1 MKKKYFINANI
12 IDPHNSLN
20 EMGGLIIDENGKIEA
35 IGKKVNTNNI
45 PTREKII
52 NLNGKY
58 IFPGL
63 VDMRVFVGE
72 PGYEYKE
79 NFRTLSEA
87 ALSGGVTSVVTMP
100 NTNPVIDNVSIVDFL
115 RLRGKDKSKINIF
128 PTAALTIGTVG
139 ENMTEFGLLQ
149 SKGIIGFTDG
159 VKTIQNPRIMNRIM
173 NSASDLKSLI
183 IQHAEDAELS
193 KDGMINDGI
202 IATKL
207 GLQGI
212 PISAELLI
220 IERDLTLLEYNNCR
234 YHISQISSANSVDII
249 RERKSKIDFSCGV
262 SINNLSLNENDIGDF
277 KTFLKLSPPLRT
289 ETDRNA
295 LVQGLNDETI
305 EILVNQS
312 LLQAEMGCDVLAP
325 SDMMDG
331 RIGKIRKALDKN
343 KYQSVQILSYA
354 AKYASSFYGPFRDA
368 VGSKGALKGDK
379 KTYQMDYR
387 NSDES
392 LREVA
397 LDIKEG
403 ADMVMVKPGMPYL
416 DIIRSIKDKFK
427 LPVLAY
433 QVSGEYSLIE
443 NAIRKK
449 MINKDAVYESLVAFK
464 RAGANA
470 IVSYYADR
478 LDKII

>member
-20 EMGGLIIDENGKIEA
+20 EIGGIIIGENGKIEA
-35 IGKKVNTNNI
+35 VGKKVNTNNI
-45 PTREKII
+45 PSREKII
-52 NLNGKY
+52 DLKGKY
-58 IFPGL
+58 IFPGI

-115 RLRGKDKSKINIF
+115 KRRGRDKSKINIY
-128 PTAALTIGTVG
+128 PTAALTVKAEG

-234 YHISQISSANSVDII
+234 YHIAQISSANSVDII
-249 RERKSKIDFSCGV
+249 RERKNKVNFSCGV

-277 KTFLKLSPPLRT
+277 RTFLKLSPPLRR
-289 ETDRNA
+289 EEDREA
-295 LVQGLNDETI
+295 LVQGLKDKTIDVIVSDHKPEDEESKRLTFAQAATGASGIETLLSLSLELFHNGSVKLETI
-305 EILVNQS
+305 IQALTSNPAKILNINKGNLSVGNDADFCIVDINKPWIVKKENLIS
-312 LLQAEMGCDVLAP
+312 K
-325 SDMMDG
+325 S
-331 RIGKIRKALDKN
+331 KN
-343 KYQSVQILSYA
+343 TSIE
-354 AKYASSFYGPFRDA
+354 
-368 VGSKGALKGDK
+368 DK
-379 KTYQMDYR
+379 KLQGKVT
-387 NSDES
+387 NTF
-392 LREVA
+392 
-397 LDIKEG
+397 
-403 ADMVMVKPGMPYL
+403 VKGIEL
-416 DIIRSIKDKFK
+416 FK
-427 LPVLAY
+427 
-433 QVSGEYSLIE
+433 I
-443 NAIRKK
+443 
-449 MINKDAVYESLVAFK
+449 
-464 RAGANA
+464 
-470 IVSYYADR
+470 
-478 LDKII
+478 

>member
-20 EMGGLIIDENGKIEA
+20 EIGGIIIGENGKIEA
-35 IGKKVNTNNI
+35 VGKKVNTNNI
-45 PTREKII
+45 PSREKVID
-52 NLNGKY
+52 LNGKY
-58 IFPGL
+58 IFPGI

-115 RLRGKDKSKINIF
+115 KRRGRDKSKINIY
-128 PTAALTIGTVG
+128 PTAALTVKAEG

-159 VKTIQNPRIMNRIM
+159 VKTVQNPRIMNRIM

-220 IERDLTLLEYNNCR
+220 IERDLTLLEYNSCR

-249 RERKSKIDFSCGV
+249 KERKNKVNFSCGV

-305 EILVNQS
+305 DVIVSDHKPEDEENKRLTFAQAETGASGIETLLPLSLELYHNGSVELETIVKALTSKPAEILKINKGNLS
-312 LLQAEMGCDVLAP
+312 
-325 SDMMDG
+325 
-331 RIGKIRKALDKN
+331 IGNDADFCIVDINKPWVVRKEKLISKSKN
-343 KYQSVQILSYA
+343 TPIE
-354 AKYASSFYGPFRDA
+354 
-368 VGSKGALKGDK
+368 DK
-379 KTYQMDYR
+379 KLQGKVISTFV
-387 NSDES
+387 NGEE
-392 LREVA
+392 L
-397 LDIKEG
+397 
-403 ADMVMVKPGMPYL
+403 
-416 DIIRSIKDKFK
+416 FK
-427 LPVLAY
+427 
-433 QVSGEYSLIE
+433 SE
-443 NAIRKK
+443 
-449 MINKDAVYESLVAFK
+449 
-464 RAGANA
+464 
-470 IVSYYADR
+470 
-478 LDKII
+478 

>member
-20 EMGGLIIDENGKIEA
+20 EIGGIIIGENGKIEA
-35 IGKKVNTNNI
+35 VGKKVNTNNI
-45 PTREKII
+45 PSREKII
-52 NLNGKY
+52 DLKGKY
-58 IFPGL
+58 IFPGI

-115 RLRGKDKSKINIF
+115 KRRGRDKSKINIY
-128 PTAALTIGTVG
+128 PTAALTVKAEG

-159 VKTIQNPRIMNRIM
+159 VNTIQNPRIMNRIM

-234 YHISQISSANSVDII
+234 YHIAQISSANSVDII
-249 RERKSKIDFSCGV
+249 RERKNKVNFSCGV

-295 LVQGLNDETI
+295 LVQGLNDKTIDVIVSDHKPEDEENKRLTFAQAETGASGIETLLPLSLELYHNGSVELETI
-305 EILVNQS
+305 IKALTSKPAEILKINKGNLS
-312 LLQAEMGCDVLAP
+312 
-325 SDMMDG
+325 
-331 RIGKIRKALDKN
+331 IGNDADFCIVDINKPWVVRKDKL
-343 KYQSVQILSYA
+343 I
-354 AKYASSFYGPFRDA
+354 
-368 VGSKGALKGDK
+368 SKSKNTPIEDK
-379 KTYQMDYR
+379 KLQGKVLNTFV
-387 NSDES
+387 NGEE
-392 LREVA
+392 L
-397 LDIKEG
+397 
-403 ADMVMVKPGMPYL
+403 
-416 DIIRSIKDKFK
+416 FK
-427 LPVLAY
+427 
-433 QVSGEYSLIE
+433 SE
-443 NAIRKK
+443 
-449 MINKDAVYESLVAFK
+449 
-464 RAGANA
+464 
-470 IVSYYADR
+470 
-478 LDKII
+478 